1 MTLRVQITLS
11 NYNASTQATRSGLSL
26 SAKTASISCGSP
38 ETFPRE
44 VAPHPT
50 HCRLGQDLALQPAL
64 SVSRESET
72 WPAGEGGRVSKTSR
86 RLGPALCVRIL
97 RALAKKGLEG
107 RAGGGEV
114 RVRGRVKEHRV
125 AVAVERVHPC
135 ASLKIVGKRCWD
147 HALLQSQAAWSSR
160 PQCPACKGR
169 FRGLQRASIAYLPAH
184 VAREYA
190 EGVEVALSD
199 LRDSSYL
206 WIKKK
211 KAQDPS
217 LIEILF

>member
-50 HCRLGQDLALQPAL
+50 RCRLGQDLAL
-64 SVSRESET
+64 E
-72 WPAGEGGRVSKTSR
+72 PAGTVSFTGVGDVTGGRGGKGIQDQQAF
-86 RLGPALCVRIL
+86 GPGPLR

-147 HALLQSQAAWSSR
+147 HALLQSQAA
-160 PQCPACKGR
+160 
-169 FRGLQRASIAYLPAH
+169 
-184 VAREYA
+184 
-190 EGVEVALSD
+190 
-199 LRDSSYL
+199 
-206 WIKKK
+206 
-211 KAQDPS
+211 
-217 LIEILF
+217 